1 MIVRSVVALL
11 FLALL
16 PATAGAGGVPVLPA
30 GAAMEVERAA
40 HTATRLADGRV
51 LVAGGIPRGE
61 AALASAE
68 IYDQR
73 ANDFIAAGELTGPRV
88 SHTATLLRDGRV
100 LIAGGWDDDAQLR
113 TVELYDPATGGFAP
127 ATALSVARA
136 GHTATLLRDG
146 RVLLAGGGGLN
157 SGSSLATAE
166 LFDPQTGRFTR
177 TGAMRTARVG
187 HTATRLRD
195 GRVLLT
201 GGTSQGR
208 VVRSAEIYDP
218 RSGRFTTTGS
228 LTIRRHKH
236 AAALLPDGRVLVLGG
251 SDERDWNNR
260 YRSAELFNPRSGR
273 FSRTG
278 MLSQSRFKFLD
289 AVAVMPSGAVIVAG
303 GAQVVDR
310 FRSGRFVPVARL
322 DAARYFS
329 TATLLRNG
337 AVLVVGGYDGSITP
351 TARSFLYR
359 P

>member
-1 MIVRSVVALL
+1 MRAVVAL
-11 FLALL
+11 FCLALL

-30 GAAMEVERAA
+30 GAIMQVERAA

-51 LVAGGIPRGE
+51 LVTGGIRRGE

-73 ANDFIAAGELTGPRV
+73 SNDFSATGEMASPRV
-88 SHTATLLRDGRV
+88 SHTATLLPDGRV
-100 LIAGGWDDDAQLR
+100 LIAGGWDNDAQLR
-113 TVELYDPATGGFAP
+113 TVELYDPATGRFAP
-127 ATALSVARA
+127 AASLSVARA

-146 RVLLAGGGGLN
+146 RVLLAGGGGIN
-157 SGSSLATAE
+157 TGSSLATAE
-166 LFDPQTGRFTR
+166 LFDPQTGSFAR

-208 VVRSAEIYDP
+208 VARSAEIYNP

-236 AAALLPDGRVLVLGG
+236 AAALLRDGRVLVLGG
-251 SDERDWNNR
+251 SDERDWNGR
-260 YRSAELFNPRSGR
+260 YRSSELFDPRKGQ
-273 FSRTG
+273 FSRAPS
-278 MLSQSRFKFLD
+278 LVQPRFKFLD
-289 AVAVMPSGAVIVAG
+289 AVVTMPSGAVLVAG
-303 GAQVVDR
+303 GASVVER
-310 FRSGRFVPVARL
+310 LARGSFVAAGRV
-322 DAARYFS
+322 DKARYFS

-337 AVLVVGGYDGSITP
+337 AVLVVGGYDESITP